1 MQGFLRSSKSCTEMH
16 KYTLYGRRITS
27 GFPAFLCDTFMIL
40 KVLNLTA
47 WLAKLLIRTR
57 LASQACQPRLAKG
70 YWHTLLLSGVFN
82 RILCTP
88 QGIKPARNRW
98 LYVLCDTFMKIALV
112 KYTSIEYDGVSH
124 SLIVESKYSMDIFEE
139 N

>member
-27 GFPAFLCDTFMIL
+27 GFPAF
-40 KVLNLTA
+40 
-47 WLAKLLIRTR
+47 
-57 LASQACQPRLAKG
+57 
-70 YWHTLLLSGVFN
+70 
-82 RILCTP
+82 
-88 QGIKPARNRW
+88 
-98 LYVLCDTFMKIALV
+98 LCDTFMKIALV